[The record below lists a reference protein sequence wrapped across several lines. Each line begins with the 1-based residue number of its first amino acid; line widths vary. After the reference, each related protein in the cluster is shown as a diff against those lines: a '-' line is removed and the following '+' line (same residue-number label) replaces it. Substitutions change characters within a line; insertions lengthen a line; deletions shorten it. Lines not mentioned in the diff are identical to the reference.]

1 MIWARVQ
8 WQVLSEATGQGINGD
23 KLFRK
28 EMILPTNDTSFPS
41 PKGRKNLHTKIFTI
55 VLFVMA
61 KPKRKLR
68 SLSCKLWFNYLLGYR
83 AAVQPPCR
91 GCGHLDQHHRHSRPW
106 SFRAG
111 EVSKTAL
118 DLELRAETILF
129 LCLSPCL
136 RVSFSP
142 VQWRK

>member
-1 MIWARVQ
+1 M
-8 WQVLSEATGQGINGD
+8 LSEATGQGINGD

-68 SLSCKLWFNYLLGYR
+68 SL
-83 AAVQPPCR
+83 
-91 GCGHLDQHHRHSRPW
+91 
-106 SFRAG
+106 
-111 EVSKTAL
+111 
-118 DLELRAETILF
+118 
-129 LCLSPCL
+129 
-136 RVSFSP
+136 
-142 VQWRK
+142 